1 MFSVQV
7 IDYSL
12 LVGVDNDSGEIVVG
26 LIDYVSG
33 TTSVFCWFTFLGMQ
47 KGVASMLLSMLLT
60 AMPRILRW
68 VARDC

>member
-26 LIDYVSG
+26 LIDYVSA
-33 TTSVFCWFTFLGMQ
+33 TSSSFCRFTVLGLH
-47 KGVASMLLSMLLT
+47 KCVASVLLLMSLT
-60 AMPRILRW
+60 AMSRSLRW

>member
-1 MFSVQV
+1 MLTVQV

-33 TTSVFCWFTFLGMQ
+33 TTSFFCRFTFLGLH
-47 KGVASMLLSMLLT
+47 KCVASVLLLISLT
-60 AMPRILRW
+60 AMSRRLRW